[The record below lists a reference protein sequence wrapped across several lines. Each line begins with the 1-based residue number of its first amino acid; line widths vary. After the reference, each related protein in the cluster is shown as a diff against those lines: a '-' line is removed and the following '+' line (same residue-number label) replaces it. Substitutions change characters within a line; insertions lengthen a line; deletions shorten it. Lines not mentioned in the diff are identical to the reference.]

1 MSKNFELL
9 TQIEKDFRSEPP
21 DADRRPGPAP
31 IPVPSKAFL
40 DTSDG
45 DHELARLVQKV
56 FFPTT
61 GVAHRKVVFCGI
73 DASNGSSSVCART
86 AWRLAALTSERICLL
101 DANPSAGGLGS
112 LLAIPESPDG
122 EPVACEQFLTGTG
135 NLWLAK
141 YAQNGNGGRLGGE
154 LHDRVAEL
162 QRVFRYV
169 LIDAPGCAL
178 NDDAIV
184 LGQLS
189 DATILVIEA
198 DATRRLA
205 ARKAKQDFEGA
216 GVCLAGTVLH
226 NRTYP
231 VPKALYERL

>member
-9 TQIEKDFRSEPP
+9 MQVEKDFRSEPP
-21 DADRRPGPAP
+21 EADRSPEPAP
-31 IPVPSKAFL
+31 IAVPSNAFL

-56 FFPTT
+56 FLPAT

-73 DASNGSSSVCART
+73 EASNGSSSVCART

-101 DANPSAGGLGS
+101 DANPSAGGLSS
-112 LLAIPESPDG
+112 LLAIPASSDD
-122 EPVACEQFLTGTG
+122 EPVTSEQSIAGTG

-141 YAQNGNGGRLGGE
+141 YAQNGNGGCLADE

-162 QRVFRYV
+162 QRDFRYV

-178 NDDAIV
+178 SDDAIM

-189 DATILVIEA
+189 DAAILVIEA
-198 DATRRLA
+198 ETTRRLA
-205 ARKAKQDFEGA
+205 ARKAKQNLEGA

-226 NRTYP
+226 NRSYP